1 MIATKKKT
9 LSVQYLTRI
18 AVLTALSSILFMIS
32 IPIVAFYSLDL
43 SNLPVLLGAFS
54 MGPVAGLI
62 ILGLKSLIGCLTS
75 STMYVGEL
83 ADFIMGASFVLPA
96 ALIYQRNK
104 SRKGALIGMITGT
117 VALILA
123 GCLTNA
129 YLLIPFYMKA
139 FGMPMEAIIG
149 MCAQALPFVDT
160 ELKVILFVTA
170 PFNLLKG
177 VVLCVL
183 TYMIY
188 KPLSPLLHVR
198 K

>member
-83 ADFIMGASFVLPA
+83 ADFIMGAAFVLSA

-139 FGMPMEAIIG
+139 FGLPMEAIIG

-177 VVLCVL
+177 VVLCIL

>member
-83 ADFIMGASFVLPA
+83 ADFIMGAAFVLPA

-160 ELKVILFVTA
+160 ELKVILFVTV

>member
-75 STMYVGEL
+75 STMYAGEL
-83 ADFIMGASFVLPA
+83 ADFIMGAAFVLPA

-177 VVLCVL
+177 VVLCIL

>member
-18 AVLTALSSILFMIS
+18 AVLAALSSILYLIS
-32 IPIVAFYSLDL
+32 IPVVAFYHLDL

-54 MGPVAGLI
+54 MGPVPGLI
-62 ILGLKSLIGCLTS
+62 ILGIKSLLGCLTS

-83 ADFIMGASFVLPA
+83 ADFIMGAAFMLPA
-96 ALIYQRNK
+96 ALVYQRNK
-104 SRKGALIGMITGT
+104 TRKGAFVGMLLGT
-117 VALILA
+117 VALIVA

-129 YLLIPFYMKA
+129 YLLIPFYMTA

-149 MCAQALPFVDT
+149 MCAQTLPFVDT
-160 ELKVILFVTA
+160 ELKVILFVTG

-183 TYMIY
+183 TYIIY

>member
-83 ADFIMGASFVLPA
+83 ADFIMGAAILLPA

>member
-83 ADFIMGASFVLPA
+83 ADFIMGAAFVLPA

-160 ELKVILFVTA
+160 ELKVILFITA